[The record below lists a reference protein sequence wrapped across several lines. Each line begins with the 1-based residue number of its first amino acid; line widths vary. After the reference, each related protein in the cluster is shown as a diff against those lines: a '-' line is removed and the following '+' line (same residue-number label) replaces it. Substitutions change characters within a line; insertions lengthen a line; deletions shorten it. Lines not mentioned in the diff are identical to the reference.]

1 MNSIDKKKLQEILKS
16 KLSNKDIDEL
26 SKEILRKVNEL
37 KKERKIKK

>member
-26 SKEILRKVNEL
+26 NKEILRKEIHEISY
-37 KKERKIKK
+37 KWK